1 MSCKFSEYGTG
12 LCQLFGDGIERP
24 GCDENGICICEDDPD
39 PIDSC
44 EDYEE

>member
-24 GCDENGICICEDDPD
+24 IDENGICLCQDDSEPEA
-39 PIDSC
+39 SC
-44 EDYEE
+44 EEYEE